1 MSTLNDFAIER
12 ATAAQIAALPAI
24 ERAAAERF
32 RGWNV
37 PDAIMQEATPCS
49 VLQAARA
56 AGLLWVALDRGGD
69 PVGFVYVE
77 SASQRAHLKE
87 LDVHPDHG
95 RRGIGTALVRAVEH
109 WAMASGCS
117 EVTLTT
123 FRDVPWNAPFY
134 ERLGFEIVAP
144 ADLDA
149 ELKERL
155 DAEAERGLSPA
166 RRVAMRMRLRR
177 PRSAST

>member
-1 MSTLNDFAIER
+1 V
-12 ATAAQIAALPAI
+12 QIAALPAI

-37 PDAIMQEATPCS
+37 PDAIMREATPS
-49 VLQAARA
+49 SIFEAARA
-56 AGLLWVALDRGGD
+56 GGLLWVALDRGGN
-69 PVGFVYVE
+69 PVGFAYVE
-77 SASQRAHLKE
+77 STPRRVHLKE

-95 RRGIGTALVRAVEH
+95 RRGIGTALLRAVER
-109 WAMASGCS
+109 WAIASERS
-117 EVTLTT
+117 EITLTT

-134 ERLGFEIVAP
+134 EALGFELVAP

-155 DAEAERGLSPA
+155 DAEAERGLDPA
-166 RRVAMRMRLRR
+166 RRVAMRLRLRR
-177 PRSAST
+177 PTSASS